1 MEIFLP
7 HLLPSLSTIWLLFG
21 IICLWKLF
29 WSATSPSDKDVD
41 KESPKQP
48 MVSQEQIESARQAL
62 VGKSKP
68 FISPKNLESPAASPL
83 KQTSE
88 NQPALALQN
97 AQATEERTSKTT
109 LPSPLEVEDEMVE
122 GEMQI
127 DYTMDEP
134 DEESIL
140 REELQIADE
149 ALPEVSPTA
158 ILSRDLA
165 RITHW
170 YKEDDEPSEE
180 DRQFVHTSLEALR
193 GTMLMEQLKENMLK
207 QEHDHRQLLAA
218 IRKAEEEAMEEDDT
232 ASDSAIPTERQEAS
246 GEAEHPLSYYL

>member
-170 YKEDDEPSEE
+170 YKEDD
-180 DRQFVHTSLEALR
+180 
-193 GTMLMEQLKENMLK
+193 
-207 QEHDHRQLLAA
+207 
-218 IRKAEEEAMEEDDT
+218 T
-232 ASDSAIPTERQEAS
+232 ASDSAIPTECQEAS